1 MEFKNTVLIVKIK
14 YSEILKYFVNLE
26 FCSLGVKYSGYLF
39 HFSQIKR
46 MVSSKSMSKN
56 YRFYF

>member
-26 FCSLGVKYSGYLF
+26 FCSLGVKYIYFTLF
-39 HFSQIKR
+39 R
-46 MVSSKSMSKN
+46 
-56 YRFYF
+56 

>member
-26 FCSLGVKYSGYLF
+26 FCSLGVKYSYLF
-39 HFSQIKR
+39 HFIQIKR
-46 MVSSKSMSKN
+46 MVSSKNMSKN
-56 YRFYF
+56 CRFYF